1 MGVLIDIT
9 PRLTLS
15 RRLKTLLSESLLRSI
30 FTTTRYIEAL
40 ESEIE
45 RQQLVLCDRY
55 AQMDRVEEA
64 IAGLDLLGDLLRE
77 RRRYLAQLED
87 DYLTQRAG

>member
-9 PRLTLS
+9 PRLTLA
-15 RRLKTLLSESLLRSI
+15 RRLRTLLSESLLRSI

-64 IAGLDLLGDLLRE
+64 IAGLDLLGELLRE
-77 RRRYLAQLED
+77 RRRYLAQLEA
-87 DYLTQRAG
+87 DYLAQRVG

>member
-30 FTTTRYIEAL
+30 FTTTRYVEAL

-55 AQMDRVEEA
+55 AHMDRVEEA
-64 IAGLDLLGDLLRE
+64 IAGLDLLGELLRE
-77 RRRYLAQLED
+77 RRRYLAQLEA
-87 DYLTQRAG
+87 DYLAQRAG

>member
-9 PRLTLS
+9 PRLTLA
-15 RRLKTLLSESLLRSI
+15 RRLRTLLSESLLRSI

-40 ESEIE
+40 ETEIE

-55 AQMDRVEEA
+55 ANLERVEEA
-64 IAGLDLLGDLLRE
+64 IAGLDLLGELLRE
-77 RRRYLAQLED
+77 RRHYLAQLEA
-87 DYLTQRAG
+87 DYLAQRTG

>member
-1 MGVLIDIT
+1 MGILIDIT
-9 PRLTLS
+9 PRLTLA
-15 RRLKTLLSESLLRSI
+15 RRIRTLLAESLLRSI

-55 AQMDRVEEA
+55 ANMQHVEEA

-77 RRRYLAQLED
+77 RRHYLAELEA
-87 DYLTQRAG
+87 DYLVQRAG

>member
-1 MGVLIDIT
+1 MGILIDIT

-15 RRLKTLLSESLLRSI
+15 RRIRSLLAESLLRSI

-40 ESEIE
+40 EAEIE

-55 AQMDRVEEA
+55 ANMERVEEA

-77 RRRYLAQLED
+77 RRQYLAELEADYLAQR
-87 DYLTQRAG
+87 TG